1 MGQLAKSGIKIVA
14 LTFSDE
20 KQGVKM
26 SVRMLLFKERLP
38 LMHKALDAYSLRL
51 TAIAENIANVNT
63 VGYSPKRVKFEEL
76 FQKNISQMKGFGE
89 NKSFNFDQSDSNVFE
104 PIVETETVPEYEQY
118 FSGQSN
124 VNIDREMAELAETQ
138 IRYRLV
144 SRLLK
149 RYFANLNAAI
159 TGIREM

>member
-1 MGQLAKSGIKIVA
+1 MAIQI
-14 LTFSDE
+14 
-20 KQGVKM
+20 
-26 SVRMLLFKERLP
+26 LLFKERLP
-38 LMHKALDAYSLRL
+38 LMHKALDAYSMRL

-76 FQKNISQMKGFGE
+76 FEKNISQMQIFGE
-89 NKSFNFDQSDSNVFE
+89 TKTYNTSQQSNKIIE
-104 PIVETETVPEYEQY
+104 PVVEIENVPEYEKF

-124 VNIDREMAELAETQ
+124 VNIDKEMAELAETQ
-138 IRYRLV
+138 IRFRFV

-149 RYFANLNAAI
+149 RYFASLNSAI

>member
-1 MGQLAKSGIKIVA
+1 
-14 LTFSDE
+14 
-20 KQGVKM
+20 M

-38 LMHKALDAYSLRL
+38 LMHKALDAYSMRL

-63 VGYSPKRVKFEEL
+63 VGYSPQRVKFEEL
-76 FQKNISQMKGFGE
+76 FQKNISQMKLPGE
-89 NKSFNFDQSDSNVFE
+89 NYSLKFNQYNNEVFE
-104 PIVETETVPEYEQY
+104 PIVQTEKVAPDEMY

-124 VNIDREMAELAETQ
+124 VNIDKEMAELAETQ

-149 RYFANLNAAI
+149 RYFAGLNSAI
-159 TGIREM
+159 TGLREM

>member
-1 MGQLAKSGIKIVA
+1 MAIQ
-14 LTFSDE
+14 
-20 KQGVKM
+20 
-26 SVRMLLFKERLP
+26 MLLFKERLP
-38 LMHKALDAYSLRL
+38 LMHKALDAYSMRL

-76 FQKNISQMKGFGE
+76 FEKNISQMQIFGE
-89 NKSFNFDQSDSNVFE
+89 TKTYNTSQQSNKIIE
-104 PIVETETVPEYEQY
+104 PVVEIENVPEYEKF

-124 VNIDREMAELAETQ
+124 VNIDKEMAELAETQ
-138 IRYRLV
+138 IRFRFV

-149 RYFANLNAAI
+149 RYFASLNSAI